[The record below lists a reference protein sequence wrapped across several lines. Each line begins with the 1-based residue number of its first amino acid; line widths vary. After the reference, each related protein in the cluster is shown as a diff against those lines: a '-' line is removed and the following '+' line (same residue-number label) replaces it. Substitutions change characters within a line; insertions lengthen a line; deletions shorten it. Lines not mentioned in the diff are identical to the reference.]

1 MAGSDK
7 DKLQKLID
15 QRNQLEERIKRQ
27 KMKLDSQERQRDTR
41 RKILAGAYLLEK
53 YKDRPDEL
61 KNLLDKFL
69 SRPADRELFHLN
81 IQTPK
86 TAEEKSL

>member
-1 MAGSDK
+1 MADSDK

-27 KMKLDSQERQRDTR
+27 KMKLDSRERQRDTR

-53 YKDRPDEL
+53 YKEKPEEL
-61 KNLLDKFL
+61 KSLLDKFL
-69 SRPADRELFHLN
+69 SRPADRELFNLN
-81 IQTPK
+81 INTPK
-86 TAEEKSL
+86 TEEEKSL

>member
-1 MAGSDK
+1 MADSDK

-53 YKDRPDEL
+53 YKDKPEEL

-69 SRPADRELFHLN
+69 SRPADRELFNLN
-81 IQTPK
+81 NNPPK
-86 TAEEKSL
+86 TE

>member
-1 MAGSDK
+1 MADSEK

-41 RKILAGAYLLEK
+41 RKILAGAYLLEQ

-61 KNLLDKFL
+61 KSMLDKFL
-69 SRPADRELFHLN
+69 SRPADRELFNLSTN
-81 IQTPK
+81 TPQT
-86 TAEEKSL
+86 E

>member
-1 MAGSDK
+1 MADSDK

-53 YKDRPDEL
+53 YKDKPEEL

-69 SRPADRELFHLN
+69 SRPADRELFNLN
-81 IQTPK
+81 INTPK
-86 TAEEKSL
+86 AE

>member
-1 MAGSDK
+1 MADSEK

-41 RKILAGAYLLEK
+41 RKILAGAYLLEQ
-53 YKDRPDEL
+53 YKERPDEL
-61 KNLLDKFL
+61 SRILDKFL
-69 SRPADRELFHLN
+69 SRPADRELFNLN
-81 IQTPK
+81 TNTPQT
-86 TAEEKSL
+86 E

>member
-27 KMKLDSQERQRDTR
+27 KMKLDSQERQKDTR

-53 YKDRPDEL
+53 YKDKPEEL
-61 KNLLDKFL
+61 KSLLDKFL
-69 SRPADRELFHLN
+69 SRPADRELFNLT
-81 IQTPK
+81 ITTTK

>member
-1 MAGSDK
+1 MADSDK

-53 YKDRPDEL
+53 YKDKPEEL

-69 SRPADRELFHLN
+69 SRPADRELFNLN
-81 IQTPK
+81 IHTPK
-86 TAEEKSL
+86 TEEEKSL

>member
-1 MAGSDK
+1 MADSDR

-53 YKDRPDEL
+53 YKDKPEEL
-61 KNLLDKFL
+61 KSLLDKFL
-69 SRPADRELFHLN
+69 SRPADRELFNLN
-81 IQTPK
+81 INTPK
-86 TAEEKSL
+86 TEEEKSL

>member
-1 MAGSDK
+1 MADSEK

-27 KMKLDSQERQRDTR
+27 KMRLDSQERQRDTR
-41 RKILAGAYLLEK
+41 RKILAGAYLLEQ

-61 KNLLDKFL
+61 NRMLDKFL
-69 SRPADRELFHLN
+69 SRPADRELFNLSAN
-81 IQTPK
+81 TPQT
-86 TAEEKSL
+86 E

>member
-1 MAGSDK
+1 MADSDK

-41 RKILAGAYLLEK
+41 RKILAGAYMLEK
-53 YKDRPDEL
+53 YKDKPEEL
-61 KNLLDKFL
+61 KSLLDKFL
-69 SRPADRELFHLN
+69 SRPADRELFNLN
-81 IQTPK
+81 IDTPK
-86 TAEEKSL
+86 SE

>member
-27 KMKLDSQERQRDTR
+27 KSKLDSQERQRDTR

-53 YKDRPDEL
+53 YKDKPDEL
-61 KNLLDKFL
+61 KSLLDKFL

-81 IQTPK
+81 INTLK
-86 TAEEKSL
+86 TE

>member
-1 MAGSDK
+1 MADSDK

-53 YKDRPDEL
+53 YKDRPEEL
-61 KNLLDKFL
+61 KSLLDKFL
-69 SRPADRELFHLN
+69 SRPADRELFNLN
-81 IQTPK
+81 TNTTK
-86 TAEEKSL
+86 KE

>member
-53 YKDRPDEL
+53 YKDKPDEL
-61 KNLLDKFL
+61 KSLLDKFL
-69 SRPADRELFHLN
+69 SRPTDRELFNLN
-81 IQTPK
+81 IHTPK
-86 TAEEKSL
+86 TEEEKSL

>member
-1 MAGSDK
+1 MADSEK

-27 KMKLDSQERQRDTR
+27 KMRLDSQERQRDTR
-41 RKILAGAYLLEK
+41 RKILAGAYLLEQ

-61 KNLLDKFL
+61 SRMLDKFL
-69 SRPADRELFHLN
+69 SRPADRELFNLSTN
-81 IQTPK
+81 TPQT
-86 TAEEKSL
+86 E

>member
-41 RKILAGAYLLEK
+41 RKILAGAYMLEK
-53 YKDRPDEL
+53 YKEKPEEL
-61 KNLLDKFL
+61 KSLLDKFL
-69 SRPADRELFHLN
+69 SRPADRELFHLHIN
-81 IQTPK
+81 TPK
-86 TAEEKSL
+86 TE

>member
-53 YKDRPDEL
+53 YKDKPEEL

-69 SRPADRELFHLN
+69 SRPADRELFNLN

-86 TAEEKSL
+86 TEEEKSL

>member
-27 KMKLDSQERQRDTR
+27 KMKLDSRERQRDTR

-53 YKDRPDEL
+53 YKDKPEEL
-61 KNLLDKFL
+61 KSLLDKFL

-81 IQTPK
+81 IHPPK
-86 TAEEKSL
+86 TE

>member
-1 MAGSDK
+1 MADSDK

-69 SRPADRELFHLN
+69 SRPADRELFNLS
-81 IQTPK
+81 ITTPK
-86 TAEEKSL
+86 TEEEKSL

>member
-1 MAGSDK
+1 MADSDK

-15 QRNQLEERIKRQ
+15 QRSQLEERIKRQ

-53 YKDRPDEL
+53 YKERPEEL
-61 KNLLDKFL
+61 KSLLDKFL
-69 SRPADRELFHLN
+69 SRPADRELFNLN
-81 IQTPK
+81 TNTTK
-86 TAEEKSL
+86 TE

>member
-1 MAGSDK
+1 MADSDK

-53 YKDRPDEL
+53 HKDRPEEL

-69 SRPADRELFHLN
+69 SRPADRELFNLS
-81 IQTPK
+81 ITTPK
-86 TAEEKSL
+86 TEE

>member
-1 MAGSDK
+1 MAGTDK

-53 YKDRPDEL
+53 YKDKPDEL
-61 KNLLDKFL
+61 KSLLDKFL
-69 SRPADRELFHLN
+69 SRPADRELFNLN
-81 IQTPK
+81 IDTI
-86 TAEEKSL
+86 KSE

>member
-53 YKDRPDEL
+53 YKEKPEEL
-61 KNLLDKFL
+61 KSLLDKFL
-69 SRPADRELFHLN
+69 SRPADRELFGLPSKQSPN
-81 IQTPK
+81 QQQ
-86 TAEEKSL
+86 E

>member
-1 MAGSDK
+1 MADSDK

-53 YKDRPDEL
+53 YKDKPEEL

-69 SRPADRELFHLN
+69 SRPADRELFNLN
-81 IQTPK
+81 ITTPK
-86 TAEEKSL
+86 TEEEKSL

>member
-53 YKDRPDEL
+53 YKDKPDEL

-69 SRPADRELFHLN
+69 SRPADRELFNLN
-81 IQTPK
+81 INTPK
-86 TAEEKSL
+86 TEEEKSL

>member
-41 RKILAGAYLLEK
+41 RKILAGAYMLEK
-53 YKDRPDEL
+53 YKDKPEEL
-61 KNLLDKFL
+61 KSLLDKFL
-69 SRPADRELFHLN
+69 SRPADRELFNLN
-81 IQTPK
+81 INTPK
-86 TAEEKSL
+86 TE

>member
-1 MAGSDK
+1 MADSDK

-27 KMKLDSQERQRDTR
+27 KTKLDSQERQRDTR

-61 KNLLDKFL
+61 KSLLDKFL
-69 SRPADRELFHLN
+69 SRPADRELFNLN
-81 IQTPK
+81 TNTPK
-86 TAEEKSL
+86 TE

>member
-53 YKDRPDEL
+53 YKDKPEEL

-69 SRPADRELFHLN
+69 SRPADRELFNLN
-81 IQTPK
+81 INTPK
-86 TAEEKSL
+86 TE

>member
-1 MAGSDK
+1 MADSDK

-41 RKILAGAYLLEK
+41 RKILAGAYMLEK
-53 YKDRPDEL
+53 YKDKPEEL
-61 KNLLDKFL
+61 KSLLDKFL
-69 SRPADRELFHLN
+69 SRPADREIFNLN
-81 IQTPK
+81 INTPK
-86 TAEEKSL
+86 TE